1 MNKEIVY
8 SIITAVYNREDCILR
23 CLNSILSQENKYWE
37 HIVVDDGSTDKTAE
51 FVSDF
56 AKTSHRT
63 RLLQIEKNG
72 GTNAARNLAIKN
84 AKGKYIIILDSDD
97 YFLDNTLQIIDESI
111 NLHPGY
117 LHYLFVQDDMSSI
130 IQSNKLLKGK
140 DKEILYENWV
150 KGEIGGD
157 FVHVINRE
165 MISKFPFDEELRIYE
180 NLNFMFM
187 YRFSQKQMFINSIVV
202 HRERD
207 RNDSVTKESTLTKN
221 TAIQSQYDY
230 LKKIIANFEDDY
242 SKFSHKK
249 LNSMIN
255 RCLVFS
261 LALSDYN
268 YYKYQSKR
276 VHKSIPGGSLICVLN
291 LGCILKHLI
300 MVYSRI
306 KHL

>member
-23 CLNSILSQENKYWE
+23 CLNSILSQENKSWE

-51 FVSDF
+51 IVSDC
-56 AKTSHRT
+56 AKTSHRI
-63 RLLQIEKNG
+63 RLFQMEKNG
-72 GTNAARNLAIKN
+72 GTNAARNLAVKN

-97 YFLDNTLQIIDESI
+97 YFSDNALQVIDESI
-111 NLHPGY
+111 SLHPGY

-140 DKEILYENWV
+140 DKEILYESWV
-150 KGEIGGD
+150 KSEIEGD
-157 FVHVINRE
+157 FVHVINRKL
-165 MISKFPFDEELRIYE
+165 ISKFPFDEKLRIYE
-180 NLNFMFM
+180 NLAFMFM
-187 YRFSQKQMFINSIVV
+187 YRFSQKQMFINSTVV
-202 HRERD
+202 HRERNRD
-207 RNDSVTKESTLTKN
+207 DSVTKESTLTRI
-221 TAIQSQYDY
+221 TAIQSQYEY

-242 SKFSHKK
+242 NKFSHKK

-255 RCLVFS
+255 RCMVFS
-261 LALSDYN
+261 LALSDYS
-268 YYKYQSKR
+268 YYKDQSKR
-276 VHKSIPGGSLICVLN
+276 AHKSIPGGSLICALN

-300 MVYSRI
+300 MTYSRI